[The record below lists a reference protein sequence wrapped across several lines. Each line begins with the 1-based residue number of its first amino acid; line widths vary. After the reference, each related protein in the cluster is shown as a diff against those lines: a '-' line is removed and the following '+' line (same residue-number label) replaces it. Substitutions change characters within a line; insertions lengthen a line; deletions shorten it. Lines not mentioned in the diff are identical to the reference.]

1 MKRLSF
7 TATLLLTAFS
17 AFAARTEFK
26 LEKGWRFTREDH
38 AEAVR
43 PDFDD
48 SAWQRVTVPHD
59 WAIYGPF
66 DIGNDPQFVAIEQD
80 GETVPSLKAGRTGGL
95 PVVGPGWYRIRF
107 DVPDFAAG
115 KRADILFDGAMS
127 NARVYLNGE
136 EIGYWPYG
144 YGSFQLDATRLL
156 KPEGNVLAVR
166 LENYPESSR
175 WYPGAGLYRNV
186 HVIVSDEI
194 RIPLWGIRLTTP
206 EIRPGHAKVRLQA
219 DVESPAG
226 VDSRLVLKTLLRDA
240 GGRVVAKAETTLAE
254 YDAGTFCQNLVIDS
268 PRLWSPDTPDLYEA
282 ELRLYAD
289 GELRDTRS
297 VPFGVRELKIVP
309 DRGMFLNGEPI
320 KFRGVCLHHDL
331 GPLGAAVNVS
341 ALRRQLSILK
351 EMGANAVRTSHN
363 PPAPELLDIC
373 DRIGLLVQDE
383 AFDMWRKRKSPYDY
397 AQYFDEW
404 HEKDLTDQILRDR
417 NHPSVFMWS
426 IGNEVLEQWQHA
438 DADTLSLEAANLI
451 LNAGHPVDDKILSDT
466 AMSVQGLIAHS
477 LAAIVKRLDKTRP
490 VTAANNEATPGNL
503 IFRSNALDVLGF
515 NYHEKNYEP
524 FPQNFPGK
532 TLIVSESTSA
542 LMTRGYY
549 QMPSDSMYV
558 WPNTWRERFDRPEHL
573 CSAYDNCH
581 VPWGSTH
588 EVTWREVKRLP
599 YVSGLFIWTGFDYLG
614 EPTPYWWPS
623 RSSFFGIVDLA
634 GIPKD
639 VYYMYQSEWTDTPV
653 LHLFPHWNWKKGE
666 TVDIWAYYNQADE
679 VELFL
684 NGESLG
690 VKSKPDDAFH
700 VCWRVPFTPGTLKAV
715 SRKDG
720 KEVLA
725 REIRTAGEPARI
737 MLIPDRSALHADGTD
752 LSFVTVE
759 IQDKDGNLV
768 PDADNLL
775 RFTVE
780 GDGFI
785 AGTDNGDQ
793 NDPVSLKK
801 PERHAFY
808 GKAMAVVQ
816 NTGKAGTIR
825 LKATAEGL
833 PDAIVEIK
841 VGE

>member
-156 KPEGNVLAVR
+156 KPEDNVLAVR

-206 EIRPGHAKVRLQA
+206 EIRPDHAKVRLQA

-254 YDAGTFCQNLVIDS
+254 YDAGTFCQDLMIDS

-351 EMGANAVRTSHN
+351 EMGANAVRTAHN
-363 PPAPELLDIC
+363 IPAPELVELC
-373 DRIGLLVQDE
+373 DRMGLMVMVETFDE
-383 AFDMWRKRKSPYDY
+383 WRTPKMKNGYHL
-397 AQYFDEW
+397 YFDEW
-404 HEKDLTDQILRDR
+404 AERDLVNTVRRFR
-417 NHPSVFMWS
+417 NHPSVVMWC
-426 IGNEVLEQWQHA
+426 IGNEVPDQSSYEGAKIARWLQDICHREDPTRLVTMGIDRVQ
-438 DADTLSLEAANLI
+438 DAIDTHFAA
-451 LNAGHPVDDKILSDT
+451 V
-466 AMSVQGLIAHS
+466 M
-477 LAAIVKRLDKTRP
+477 
-490 VTAANNEATPGNL
+490 
-503 IFRSNALDVLGF
+503 DVVGF
-515 NYHEKNYEP
+515 NYRTHLYTKAYHELPQQIMMGSETASTFSSRGTYH
-524 FPQNFPGK
+524 FPVERTVNKVRPDNQ
-532 TLIVSESTSA
+532 SS
-542 LMTRGYY
+542 GYDLDCG
-549 QMPSDSMYV
+549 SWS
-558 WPNTWRERFDRPEHL
+558 NLPEDDFVLHDD
-573 CSAYDNCH
+573 YDWCIGEF
-581 VPWGSTH
+581 V
-588 EVTWREVKRLP
+588 
-599 YVSGLFIWTGFDYLG
+599 WTGFDYLG
-614 EPTPYWWPS
+614 EPTPYHEIWPNH
-623 RSSFFGIVDLA
+623 SSLFGIVDLA
-634 GIPKD
+634 GLPKD
-639 VYYMYQSEWTDTPV
+639 RYYLYRSHWRPEEETLHVLPHWTWPGREGEVTPV
-653 LHLFPHWNWKKGE
+653 FVYTNYPS
-666 TVDIWAYYNQADE
+666 A
-679 VELFL
+679 ELFV
-684 NGESLG
+684 NGRSQGRIAKDTTMTQAATDSEEAARGLWRQRRYRLMWMD
-690 VKSKPDDAFH
+690 VKYE
-700 VCWRVPFTPGTLKAV
+700 PGTLRVVAYD
-715 SRKDG
+715 RNG
-720 KEVLA
+720 RPAAETEVH
-725 REIRTAGEPARI
+725 TAGEPCRLELSA
-737 MLIPDRSALHADGTD
+737 DRQTLRADGKD
-752 LSFVTVE
+752 LSFVTVRVV
-759 IQDKDGNLV
+759 DRAGNLC
-768 PDADNLL
+768 PDAAPEVSF
-775 RFTVE
+775 RVT
-780 GDGFI
+780 GAGGFR
-785 AGTDNGDQ
+785 AAANGDPTCLEPFHHPRMKAFKGQ
-793 NDPVSLKK
+793 LVAIVRSGEK
-801 PERHAFY
+801 P
-808 GKAMAVVQ
+808 GKIGFEAS
-816 NTGKAGTIR
+816 
-825 LKATAEGL
+825 AEGL
-833 PDAIVEIK
+833 RKARLEISVK
-841 VGE
+841 